1 MWEVSS
7 MEQEEFEDAALGS
20 SSRVSIAHVLHTGKT
35 VSDDVDSAQSGL
47 RKGWLR

>member
-1 MWEVSS
+1 

-20 SSRVSIAHVLHTGKT
+20 SSRVSIAHVLHTDKT
-35 VSDDVDSAQSGL
+35 VSDDVYSAQSGL